1 LDRPACH
8 YQDSAVLQSCLEA
21 SLDDLHGSH
30 ACEVIHAS
38 CTSLYSTCF
47 RQLCPALLCQLAD
60 HVPTKQAPVLCTQ
73 ASFGEAQRFLTA
85 QGINPPV
92 LADKAGKAGSA
103 AEGVFNQA
111 KPSLTSSLTSL
122 TSRDPTTLAEYALGA
137 IAFYYLVSVSRLL
150 WFCPAYIR
158 FDQPPVWFAQRVCH
172 MHCLSSTSQA
182 CFHIRLQS
190 VIDVSDLSPAL
201 CATS

>member
-1 LDRPACH
+1 MCQQLRPH
-8 YQDSAVLQSCLEA
+8 
-21 SLDDLHGSH
+21 
-30 ACEVIHAS
+30 
-38 CTSLYSTCF
+38 
-47 RQLCPALLCQLAD
+47 CPG
-60 HVPTKQAPVLCTQ
+60 VQ

-137 IAFYYLVSVSRLL
+137 VAFYYIVSVS
-150 WFCPAYIR
+150 
-158 FDQPPVWFAQRVCH
+158 
-172 MHCLSSTSQA
+172 CL
-182 CFHIRLQS
+182 
-190 VIDVSDLSPAL
+190 P
-201 CATS
+201 

>member
-1 LDRPACH
+1 MFKVGFLLKEKHISILFQKILSHVITKTVLYYSLAQEQIWITCMTQMLVRSFMHHAHPCTVHALHSCVLPSSISLLTMCQQLRPH
-8 YQDSAVLQSCLEA
+8 
-21 SLDDLHGSH
+21 
-30 ACEVIHAS
+30 
-38 CTSLYSTCF
+38 
-47 RQLCPALLCQLAD
+47 CPG
-60 HVPTKQAPVLCTQ
+60 VQ

-137 IAFYYLVSVSRLL
+137 VAFYYIVSVS
-150 WFCPAYIR
+150 
-158 FDQPPVWFAQRVCH
+158 
-172 MHCLSSTSQA
+172 CL
-182 CFHIRLQS
+182 
-190 VIDVSDLSPAL
+190 P
-201 CATS
+201 

>member
-1 LDRPACH
+1 MSLPKQCSITILLGSKFETTCLSQMLVRSFMHHAHPCTVHAP
-8 YQDSAVLQSCLEA
+8 DSCVL
-21 SLDDLHGSH
+21 
-30 ACEVIHAS
+30 
-38 CTSLYSTCF
+38 
-47 RQLCPALLCQLAD
+47 LCPLCQLAD

-158 FDQPPVWFAQRVCH
+158 LDQPPVWFAQRVCH

>member
-1 LDRPACH
+1 MHIPVQYMLQTAVSSCVRFVSLLITCQQTRPHC
-8 YQDSAVLQSCLEA
+8 SGL
-21 SLDDLHGSH
+21 
-30 ACEVIHAS
+30 
-38 CTSLYSTCF
+38 
-47 RQLCPALLCQLAD
+47 
-60 HVPTKQAPVLCTQ
+60 Q

-137 IAFYYLVSVSRLL
+137 VAFYYLVSVSHLL
-150 WFCPAYIR
+150 WICPAYSCLTSHL
-158 FDQPPVWFAQRVCH
+158 FDLLKRVCH
-172 MHCLSSTSQA
+172 MRCLGSTSQP
-182 CFHIRLQS
+182 CSHITLQS
-190 VIDVSDLSPAL
+190 VICVSDL
-201 CATS
+201 

>member
-1 LDRPACH
+1 MH
-8 YQDSAVLQSCLEA
+8 ISA
-21 SLDDLHGSH
+21 
-30 ACEVIHAS
+30 HAS
-38 CTSLYSTCF
+38 DSCVVACSVGLLIMC
-47 RQLCPALLCQLAD
+47 RQSRPRC
-60 HVPTKQAPVLCTQ
+60 HGVQ

-137 IAFYYLVSVSRLL
+137 IAFYYLVSVSPLL
-150 WFCPAYIR
+150 
-158 FDQPPVWFAQRVCH
+158 
-172 MHCLSSTSQA
+172 
-182 CFHIRLQS
+182 
-190 VIDVSDLSPAL
+190 
-201 CATS
+201 

>member
-1 LDRPACH
+1 
-8 YQDSAVLQSCLEA
+8 
-21 SLDDLHGSH
+21 
-30 ACEVIHAS
+30 
-38 CTSLYSTCF
+38 
-47 RQLCPALLCQLAD
+47 
-60 HVPTKQAPVLCTQ
+60 VPTKQAPVLCTQ

-137 IAFYYLVSVSRLL
+137 VAFYYLVSVSHLL
-150 WFCPAYIR
+150 WICPAYSCLTSHL
-158 FDQPPVWFAQRVCH
+158 FDLLKRVCH
-172 MHCLSSTSQA
+172 MRCLGSTSQP
-182 CFHIRLQS
+182 CSHITLQS
-190 VIDVSDLSPAL
+190 VICVSDL
-201 CATS
+201 

>member
-1 LDRPACH
+1 MIQTLVKSFMHHVHPCTA
-8 YQDSAVLQSCLEA
+8 
-21 SLDDLHGSH
+21 
-30 ACEVIHAS
+30 HAS
-38 CTSLYSTCF
+38 DSCVLPCSVSLLIMSQQT
-47 RQLCPALLCQLAD
+47 RPHCPGL
-60 HVPTKQAPVLCTQ
+60 Q

-85 QGINPPV
+85 QGIDPPV

-137 IAFYYLVSVSRLL
+137 VAFYYLVSVSRLL
-150 WFCPAYIR
+150 WFCPAYSHL
-158 FDQPPVWFAQRVCH
+158 DQPPVLFAQRVCH
-172 MHCLSSTSQA
+172 VHSLTLTSEA

-190 VIDVSDLSPAL
+190 VIDDSDLLPAL
-201 CATS
+201 CATLIHIHMAKDLMDTAAPKAYG

>member
-1 LDRPACH
+1 MQIPVQFMLQTAVSSCVRFVSLLITCQQTRPHC
-8 YQDSAVLQSCLEA
+8 SGL
-21 SLDDLHGSH
+21 
-30 ACEVIHAS
+30 
-38 CTSLYSTCF
+38 
-47 RQLCPALLCQLAD
+47 
-60 HVPTKQAPVLCTQ
+60 Q